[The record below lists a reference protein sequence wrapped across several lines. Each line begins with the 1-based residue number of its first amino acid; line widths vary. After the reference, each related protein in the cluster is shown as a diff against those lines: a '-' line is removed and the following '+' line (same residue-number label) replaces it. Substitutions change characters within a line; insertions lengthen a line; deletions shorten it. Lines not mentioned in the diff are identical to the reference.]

1 MRITCNVCGS
11 KSIIQSTKDA
21 MPGYAKF
28 YCICT
33 NPKCSHSFVASW
45 SYEKTLNPSL
55 QQTNDLLIDMVQ
67 RMEPAQQKK
76 LIRQLNLSL

>member
-55 QQTNDLLIDMVQ
+55 QQTSDLLVNMIQ
-67 RMEPAQQKK
+67 RLDQTEKAKIIK
-76 LIRQLNLSL
+76 QLGLF